1 MNDEER
7 ARKIAEQEALIRQQ
21 QDARKKDDRPQPTL
35 KPKHA
40 QGRHEP
46 FVEKTPEEITKEATA
61 TVDQRDAAARAKEDE
76 AKRNMAPLERARD
89 ADISNEFTERGRKK
103 RPSFQEREAKLRAEH
118 QSDAKQKEQK
128 QERDSRFESRYL
140 HDEER
145 ER

>member
-1 MNDEER
+1 
-7 ARKIAEQEALIRQQ
+7 
-21 QDARKKDDRPQPTL
+21 
-35 KPKHA
+35 
-40 QGRHEP
+40 
-46 FVEKTPEEITKEATA
+46 
-61 TVDQRDAAARAKEDE
+61 
-76 AKRNMAPLERARD
+76 MAPLERARD